1 MIVDIHTHTFPD
13 AIAAR
18 AVDKLKHNSHTQPF
32 LDGTAASLSASSEAA
47 GVDFSVI
54 QPVATSPAQVV
65 DINNGTI
72 EANRV
77 SGMTR
82 LISFGC
88 MHPAFEEPEEECAR
102 LAEAGVKG
110 IKLHAVY
117 QRTDM
122 DDPSYVRVMKAAA
135 DAGLIVLVHAGID
148 VGFLELRHCDPD
160 KIARA
165 IDAVGGGRYILAH
178 MGGWRQ
184 WDEAQALFAGQE
196 NVWLDTSFSL
206 GDMVPL
212 DDGFYD
218 THSAARLSEERFLQM
233 KEAFG
238 AEKLLFG
245 TDSPWAD
252 QAEEIAR
259 IRALDL
265 TEREKAAI
273 LGNNAA
279 KLLGLDQL

>member
-1 MIVDIHTHTFPD
+1 MIVDIHTHVFPD

-32 LDGTAASLSASSEAA
+32 LDGTAASLSSSSIAA

-54 QPVATSPAQVV
+54 QPVATSPAQVAE
-65 DINNGTI
+65 INNGAI
-72 EANRV
+72 EANQV
-77 SGMTR
+77 SAVTR
-82 LISFGC
+82 LMSFGC
-88 MHPAFEEPEEECAR
+88 MHPAFGTPEEECAR

-135 DAGLIVLVHAGID
+135 DAGLLVRVHAGID

-165 IDAVGGGRYILAH
+165 IDAAGGGRYILAH

-184 WDEAQALFAGQE
+184 WDEAEVLFAGHE

-218 THSAARLSEERFLQM
+218 THSAARLNEERFLQM
-233 KEAFG
+233 KDAFG
-238 AEKLLFG
+238 AERLLFG
-245 TDSPWAD
+245 TDSPWED
-252 QAEEIAR
+252 QAVEIAR
-259 IRALDL
+259 IRALPL
-265 TEREKAAI
+265 AEKEKAAI
-273 LGNNAA
+273 LGGNAA
-279 KLLGLDQL
+279 ELLELD

>member
-18 AVDKLKHNSHTQPF
+18 AVDRLKHNSHTQPF
-32 LDGTAASLSASSEAA
+32 LDGTAASLSASSAAA

-54 QPVATSPAQVV
+54 QPVATSPAQVTE
-65 DINNGTI
+65 INDGAI
-72 EANRV
+72 EANRHSSV
-77 SGMTR
+77 TR

-88 MHPAFEEPEEECAR
+88 MHPGYESPEEECAR

-122 DDPSYVRVMKAAA
+122 DDPSYVRVMRAAA
-135 DAGLIVLVHAGID
+135 QAGLIVLVHAGID
-148 VGFLELRHCDPD
+148 VGFPELRHCDPD

-165 IDAVGGGRYILAH
+165 IGQAPDGCYILAH

-184 WDEAQALFAGQE
+184 WDEAETLFAGQK

-206 GDMVPL
+206 GNMVPL
-212 DDGFYD
+212 NDGYYD
-218 THSAARLSEERFLQM
+218 THSAARLREERFLQM

-245 TDSPWAD
+245 TDSPWED
-252 QAEEIAR
+252 QTKEIVRICSLPLTGAEK
-259 IRALDL
+259 D
-265 TEREKAAI
+265 AI
-273 LGNNAA
+273 LGNNAG
-279 KLLGLDQL
+279 KLLGLVRE

>member
-1 MIVDIHTHTFPD
+1 VIIDIHTHTFPD

-32 LDGTAASLSASSEAA
+32 LDGTAASLSASSAAA
-47 GVDFSVI
+47 GVDVSVI
-54 QPVATSPAQVV
+54 QPVATSPAQVS
-65 DINNGTI
+65 DINSGAI
-72 EANRV
+72 EANRS
-77 SGMTR
+77 SGVTR
-82 LISFGC
+82 LLSFGC
-88 MHPAFEEPEEECAR
+88 MHPAFETPEEECAR

-117 QRTDM
+117 QRTNM
-122 DDPSYVRVMKAAA
+122 DDPAYVRVMKAAA
-135 DAGLIVLVHAGID
+135 DAGLLVLVHAGID

-165 IDAVGGGRYILAH
+165 IEQVPDGRYVLAH

-218 THSAARLSEERFLQM
+218 THSAARLSEARFLEM
-233 KEAFG
+233 ADAFG
-238 AEKLLFG
+238 TEKLLFG

-252 QAEEIAR
+252 QAKEIAR

-265 TEREKAAI
+265 TEEEKTAI
-273 LGNNAA
+273 LGGNAV
-279 KLLGLDQL
+279 KLLGLMEP